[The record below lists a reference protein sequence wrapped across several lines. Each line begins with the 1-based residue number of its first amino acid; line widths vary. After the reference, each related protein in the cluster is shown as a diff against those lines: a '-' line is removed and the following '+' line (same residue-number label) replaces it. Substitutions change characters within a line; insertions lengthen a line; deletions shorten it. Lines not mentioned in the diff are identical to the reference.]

1 MHGSRAPTRTS
12 TPHQVRTLDARDV
25 TVELFLVQ
33 PSLSPRSSLS
43 LLCNRSSVFCPLSTL
58 LSPFPLFSLLA
69 LLLSAS
75 LAFSPACVSFL
86 LFALGLHWV
95 VYHLSLFGLP
105 LRRTVRPLVATG
117 LRLPDAAVT
126 PIFASTGTPTRSP
139 RLQVFEAVRV
149 KDNRGAQCFCECL
162 RQLAG
167 VRLRASGFWNTRT
180 SNPECQRSS

>member
-12 TPHQVRTLDARDV
+12 TPHQVRTLDAR
-25 TVELFLVQ
+25 T
-33 PSLSPRSSLS
+33 SLSNWSWCNLLSRLALLS

-58 LSPFPLFSLLA
+58 HSPLFSLLA

-86 LFALGLHWV
+86 LFALGLRWV

-139 RLQVFEAVRV
+139 RLQVFAAVRV

-167 VRLRASGFWNTRT
+167 ARLRASGFSNTRT